1 MVQVVRAEKT
11 VESWLCEIPY
21 CTDEDA
27 GIEEGDSQATMRSDS
42 PDTLFKV
49 PSISSADNDAWTWG

>member
-21 CTDEDA
+21 FTDEDA
-27 GIEEGDSQATMRSDS
+27 GIDS

-49 PSISSADNDAWTWG
+49 PSISSADNDA